1 MNFNNFAAE
10 VYLAL
15 PMEHNDKDT
24 ILNYIHFCWSSA
36 WGGYLLG
43 EAPLEGNS
51 YDDPRGFTTS
61 MCDAIIYLCI
71 MMASRGLKIRAY
83 RVPLSAFMDEKDLS
97 LARFLKIMHGWTT
110 TLDTLN
116 PDWSYGTFA
125 RQIIEHTFSFIER
138 YGIDPERLLRARFET
153 LKHSVESDNFVN
165 SV

>member
-10 VYLAL
+10 VHSVLSL
-15 PMEHNDKDT
+15 EHTGNDT
-24 ILNYIHFCWSSA
+24 VFNCIHLCWSLTWA
-36 WGGYLLG
+36 GYVLG
-43 EAPLEGNS
+43 EEPLEKNK
-51 YDDPRGFTTS
+51 YDDPRGFVVY
-61 MCDAIIYLCI
+61 MCDAIIYICA

-116 PDWSYGTFA
+116 PDWNYGTFT
-125 RQIIEHTFSFIER
+125 RQIIDHTFSFIER
-138 YGIDPERLLRARFET
+138 YGIDPERLLRARFEI